1 MYVSLSFKFLYLR
14 LSREKR
20 YKPHMPVLIISA
32 ISKPKHKH
40 EMKCVI
46 VWVTPSRKR
55 TLDSLYLV
63 LKLLFRILTTK
74 KFATQST
81 DRPLWSKNLPGRR

>member
-1 MYVSLSFKFLYLR
+1 
-14 LSREKR
+14 
-20 YKPHMPVLIISA
+20 MPVLIISA

-74 KFATQST
+74 KICNAVYGP
-81 DRPLWSKNLPGRR
+81 PLVVTLKICQEDANKF

>member
-55 TLDSLYLV
+55 TLDS
-63 LKLLFRILTTK
+63 
-74 KFATQST
+74 
-81 DRPLWSKNLPGRR
+81 